1 MTKVGVVW
9 CLTVVLVLT
18 GWGWLAANALPTVT
32 KVEPP
37 DWWVPTA
44 RQSLLLLL
52 YGQGLQRA
60 QVVAT
65 DPVLTVTQVRP
76 NANGT
81 YLFVRVRLSPKATP
95 RSVRL
100 IVRTPNGETAVP
112 FALRPR
118 PAEAELGQG
127 LPDSAVIYLL
137 MPDRFCNGDPT
148 NDDPKGLGTC
158 DRRNLRAYH
167 GGDLEGVR
175 RQLPYLQALGVT
187 ALWLT
192 PVYDNDDASPDEY
205 HGYHPVDFFTVDEHF
220 GTLDT
225 YRALVREAH
234 RLGIRVVQDH
244 VLNHC
249 GPKHVWMRH
258 PPTPT
263 WFHPKAPADYRLRLL
278 LFPEAPSALKR
289 RITDGWLF
297 GFLPDLNQEEPLVAE
312 YLIQH
317 SLWWLVT
324 TGADAV
330 RLDTAV
336 YLPRSFLARW
346 RQALRQELPRV
357 TVIGEVLAVPPNPH
371 LQAFF
376 QGGRRGYDG
385 VDTGLDSV
393 FDFAL
398 ARAVRE
404 VFGSDAPA
412 RHLREVL
419 DADPLYPAPHRLT
432 TLLGN
437 HDMPRFMTVARTEDR
452 WKRLILATLFL
463 VTTRGAVQWYYGD
476 EIGMEGGH
484 DPDNRRDFPGGFPDD
499 ERNAFSFEERTP
511 DENALWT
518 AVQKLFHLRQQFPW
532 LASAPARWHRTDD
545 DVLVYERWHGSLRLF
560 IAINK
565 SNRPITLTAPSGGIK
580 VLFGDAM
587 VQPVGRQRLLTVPP
601 WSGAVVA
608 VRQ

>member
-1 MTKVGVVW
+1 MGVVW
-9 CLTVVLVLT
+9 CVAAVLVLS
-18 GWGWLAANALPTVT
+18 GWEWLAASVPPTVT

-37 DWWVPTA
+37 DWWVPSA
-44 RQSLLLLL
+44 RQSVLLLC

-65 DPVLTVTQVRP
+65 DPTLTVTQVRP
-76 NANGT
+76 SADGA
-81 YLFVRVRLSPKATP
+81 YLFVRVRLAPTATP

-100 IVRTPNGETAVP
+100 LVRTPNGETTVP

-118 PAEAELGQG
+118 PAAPMLGKG
-127 LPDSAVIYLL
+127 LPDNAVIYLL
-137 MPDRFCNGDPT
+137 MPDRFCNGDPA

-167 GGDLEGVR
+167 GGDLDGLR
-175 RQLPYLQALGVT
+175 RQLPYLRALGVT

-205 HGYHPVDFFTVDEHF
+205 HGYHPVDFFAVDEHL
-220 GTLDT
+220 GTLET
-225 YRALVREAH
+225 YRALVRDAH
-234 RLGIRVVQDH
+234 RWGMRVVQDH

-249 GPKHVWMRH
+249 GPKHVWVRR
-258 PPTPT
+258 PPTPR
-263 WFHPKAPADYRLRLL
+263 WFHPKAPADYRLRWL
-278 LFPEAPSALKR
+278 LFPEAPSAFKR

-297 GFLPDLNQEEPLVAE
+297 GFLPDLNQDDPLVAE

-336 YLPRSFLARW
+336 YLPRAFLARW
-346 RQALRQELPRV
+346 RRALRQEVPHV
-357 TVIGEVLAVPPNPH
+357 TVIGEVLSVPPDPH

-376 QGGRRGYDG
+376 QGGRKSYDG

-393 FDFAL
+393 FDFAV

-404 VFGSDAPA
+404 VFGRDAPV

-419 DADPLYPAPHRLT
+419 DCDRLYPAPHRLV

-437 HDMPRFMTVARTEDR
+437 HDFPRFMTVARADNR
-452 WKRLILATLFL
+452 WQRLMLAALFL

-484 DPDNRRDFPGGFPDD
+484 DPDNRRDFPGGFPSDN
-499 ERNAFSFEERTP
+499 RSAFLSAERTP

-518 AVQKLFHLRQQFPW
+518 ALQQLFRLRQRFPW
-532 LASAPARWHRTDD
+532 LASAPTRWHRADD
-545 DVLVYERWHGSLRLF
+545 GVIVYERPHKGLRLF

-565 SNRPITLTAPSGGIK
+565 SDRPIVLTVPLGATET
-580 VLFGDAM
+580 LFGDAYLRT
-587 VQPVGRQRLLTVPP
+587 VGCQQHLTVPP
-601 WSGAVVA
+601 WSGTIVT
-608 VRQ
+608 VRR